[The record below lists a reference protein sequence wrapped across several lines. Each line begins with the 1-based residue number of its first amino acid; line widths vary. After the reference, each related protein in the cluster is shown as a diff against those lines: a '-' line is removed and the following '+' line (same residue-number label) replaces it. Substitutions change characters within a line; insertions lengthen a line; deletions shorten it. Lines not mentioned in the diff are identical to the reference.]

1 MLKSKLKVSLI
12 LLTILLLVLMP
23 FSLADDEN
31 QVEPISSQDQSTP
44 VQTAQPDQEDSNSNT
59 NATSTDENSF
69 KKSDVYLAGDNITV
83 DYIIDGNAFIIAD
96 TVTISSQ
103 IGGDAFICAKTINI
117 TEQGYIFSNLFAVS
131 ESLNIDGVVY
141 DVYSC
146 ANTVTV
152 SGYIYRDLKATCD
165 TLNIFGT
172 IGRNAFAST
181 SNINFM
187 KTNGSE
193 QSQVLAQGNVSGD
206 LNYSSK
212 SEISIPENVV
222 AGNVN
227 FSAATSSSKG
237 DILKYVISLLT
248 FLVLVSIVWLLLSWL
263 APKFLTN
270 AETLLTKKPLPVL
283 GFGALTLILL
293 PILAIILLLL
303 KLASSAGL
311 LLIVFYILLICLS
324 TSIFLI
330 TVSNIICKKFNITKK
345 ALSFVVILVTSAI
358 LWGASFIPYIGIL
371 LKLVCMLFG
380 LGILV
385 KAILPSKKEI
395 KE

>member
-31 QVEPISSQDQSTP
+31 QVEHISSQDQSTP

-181 SNINFM
+181 SNINFI

-380 LGILV
+380 LGILA

>member
-181 SNINFM
+181 SNINFI

-380 LGILV
+380 LGILA

>member
-31 QVEPISSQDQSTP
+31 QVEPISSQDQNTP

-380 LGILV
+380 LGILA

>member
-69 KKSDVYLAGDNITV
+69 KKSDVHLAGDNITV

-181 SNINFM
+181 SNINFI

-380 LGILV
+380 LGILA

>member
-131 ESLNIDGVVY
+131 ESLNINGVVY

-181 SNINFM
+181 SNINFI

-380 LGILV
+380 LGILA

>member
-23 FSLADDEN
+23 FSLADNEN

-380 LGILV
+380 LGILA
-385 KAILPSKKEI
+385 KAILPRKKEI

>member
-44 VQTAQPDQEDSNSNT
+44 IQTAQPDQEDSNSNT

-172 IGRNAFAST
+172 IGRNVFASI
-181 SNINFM
+181 SNINFI
-187 KTNGSE
+187 KTDEGQ
-193 QSQVLAQGNVSGD
+193 QSQVTAQGNISGD
-206 LNYSSK
+206 LNYSAK
-212 SEISIPENVV
+212 SEISIPENIV

-227 FSAATSSSKG
+227 FSAETSSSSN
-237 DILKYVISLLT
+237 ILEYVISLLT

-330 TVSNIICKKFNITKK
+330 TVSNIICKKFNINKK

-385 KAILPSKKEI
+385 KTILPSKKEI

>member
-44 VQTAQPDQEDSNSNT
+44 IQNSQPDQEGSNSNT

-172 IGRNAFAST
+172 IGRNVFASI
-181 SNINFM
+181 SNINFI
-187 KTNGSE
+187 KTDEGQ
-193 QSQVLAQGNVSGD
+193 QSQVTAQGNISGD
-206 LNYSSK
+206 LNYSAK
-212 SEISIPENVV
+212 SEISIPENIV

-227 FSAATSSSKG
+227 FSAETSSSSN
-237 DILKYVISLLT
+237 ILEYVISLLT

-330 TVSNIICKKFNITKK
+330 TVSNIICKKFNINKK

-385 KAILPSKKEI
+385 KTILPSKKEI

>member
-181 SNINFM
+181 SNINFI

-212 SEISIPENVV
+212 S
-222 AGNVN
+222 
-227 FSAATSSSKG
+227 
-237 DILKYVISLLT
+237 
-248 FLVLVSIVWLLLSWL
+248 
-263 APKFLTN
+263 
-270 AETLLTKKPLPVL
+270 
-283 GFGALTLILL
+283 
-293 PILAIILLLL
+293 
-303 KLASSAGL
+303 
-311 LLIVFYILLICLS
+311 
-324 TSIFLI
+324 
-330 TVSNIICKKFNITKK
+330 
-345 ALSFVVILVTSAI
+345 
-358 LWGASFIPYIGIL
+358 
-371 LKLVCMLFG
+371 
-380 LGILV
+380 
-385 KAILPSKKEI
+385 
-395 KE
+395 

>member
-96 TVTISSQ
+96 TVTMSSQ

-181 SNINFM
+181 SNINFI

-380 LGILV
+380 LGILA